1 MSGYV
6 QTNQTILLPDT
17 AYTVSAQDTGKI
29 FLIDTVTAARTINL
43 PPVSPGLHYV
53 FINKAAGV
61 LGGNIRIT
69 GGANSMYGLLLL
81 GVGAGPVANAA
92 INFITTIS
100 VKGDRLDIICDG
112 VQWSSIATA
121 AVNGAFTATA

>member
-6 QTNQTILLPDT
+6 QTDETILLPDT
-17 AYTVSAQDTGKI
+17 AYTVSAQYTGKY
-29 FLIDTVTAARTINL
+29 FWIDTVTAARTINL

-69 GGANSMYGLLLL
+69 GGANSMYGILLMGL
-81 GVGAGPVANAA
+81 GAGPVANAA
-92 INFITTIS
+92 INFTTTVS
-100 VKGDRLDIICDG
+100 VKSDRLDIICDG
-112 VQWSSIATA
+112 VQWSFIATA